1 MKFTDEELEALEI
14 DDQQNKNPKYADEIK
29 SIKPNFQPQKT
40 EIIPTQNI
48 KQLIMAR
55 LINVATETIVKEI
68 LKKYIIYTTRDD
80 QQSECWIYE
89 EGIFKPEAKTYIKEY
104 TRKLLEEMYTPDLVN
119 KVISKIETDTFIEQ
133 DEFFSKQNEYPNL
146 IPVTNGVLN
155 IDTRELQPHNPKYCF
170 FNKLPITYD
179 PEAECFNIRKFIESV
194 IPNEEDILT
203 LQEFYGSCLLKE
215 YRYEK
220 CLLVTGGGSNGKSK
234 TLELLKYL
242 LGIENIAE
250 ISPQSI
256 EEDMFAKGELVN
268 KMANISGDISSKA
281 LSNTGDFKDLTGRG
295 LIMAA
300 RKFKTRVKFT
310 NYAKFI
316 FSANEV
322 PITYDL
328 SDGFF
333 RRWII
338 IDFPYRFLDPE
349 DIAEVSNEDKDKVK
363 IKDPEIISNLINA
376 PELSGFLNW
385 CLDGYERLRQ
395 NKKFSNSQTIMKV
408 KQMWIRKSSSIQA
421 FLLDC
426 VEEDYEGM
434 ISKPDFKNSYV
445 LYCRRHKIRP
455 VSDKIIHKM
464 LTTEYTVHEV
474 QPFNNGED
482 RIRYWKGIKFKNSFG
497 LE

>member
-1 MKFTDEELEALEI
+1 MTAEPTIKDV
-14 DDQQNKNPKYADEIK
+14 KN
-29 SIKPNFQPQKT
+29 
-40 EIIPTQNI
+40 
-48 KQLIMAR
+48 LIMAR
-55 LINVATETIVKEI
+55 LIHVATEVIEKEI
-68 LKKYIIYTTRDD
+68 LKNYIIYTTRDD
-80 QQSECWIYE
+80 ERSESWIYE

-104 TRKLLEEMYTPDLVN
+104 TRNILQEMYTPEIVN
-119 KVISKIETDTFIEQ
+119 KIICKIEADTYIDQ
-133 DEFFSKQNEYPNL
+133 DDFFSRQNQYPNL
-146 IPVTNGVLN
+146 IPVQNGVLN
-155 IDTRELQPHNPKYCF
+155 IDTRELQPHEPKYCF
-170 FNKLPITYD
+170 FNKLPISYN
-179 PEAECFNIRKFIESV
+179 PESYCYNIRKFIESV

-250 ISPQSI
+250 INPQAI

-295 LIMAA
+295 LIMAP

-349 DIAEVSNEDKDKVK
+349 DIEEVSEEDKDKVR
-363 IKDPEIISNLINA
+363 IKDPEIINNLIDGV
-376 PELSGFLNW
+376 ELSGFLNW
-385 CLDGYERLRQ
+385 CLDGYDRLRET
-395 NKKFSNSQTIMKV
+395 KRFSNSQTIQKV
-408 KQMWIRKSSSIQA
+408 KKMWVRKSSSIQA

-426 VEEDYEGM
+426 IAEDYDSFVVKQE
-434 ISKPDFKNSYV
+434 FKQKYV
-445 LYCRRHKIRP
+445 AYCKRHKIKIM
-455 VSDKIIHKM
+455 SDKAIHTALSK
-464 LTTEYTVHEV
+464 EFAVVEFR
-474 QPFNNGED
+474 PGSDERD
-482 RIRYWKGIKFKNSFG
+482 RCWKGIRFKNDFG
-497 LE
+497 VE